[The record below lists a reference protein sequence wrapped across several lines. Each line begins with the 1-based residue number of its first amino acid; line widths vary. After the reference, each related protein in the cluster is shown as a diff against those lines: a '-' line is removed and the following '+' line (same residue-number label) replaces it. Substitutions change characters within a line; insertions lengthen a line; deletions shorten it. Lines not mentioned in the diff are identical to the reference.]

1 MNPVVIFLGIVV
13 VVLLWFLYTYYLSA
27 GALSS
32 GQVNLNSGSTTIEKD
47 KLTNPGSSNFSYGL
61 WVYVN
66 TWSNT
71 AEKMIM
77 SRGTAANGFNIKL
90 GQTTPI
96 LTCQLPTSLTT
107 PDNFTITNTFP
118 IQKWVYV
125 IISVDGMTM
134 DAYLDGKLVI
144 SKQLTNL
151 ITGDTTS
158 PLVLGG
164 STPSPDIYLTK
175 INWWPTSM
183 NPQLAWNNYMQGN
196 GLPSSSQYNVKL
208 EVLQDNV
215 QQKQFTLF

>member
-71 AEKMIM
+71 AEKMII
-77 SRGTAANGFNIKL
+77 SRGNFNIKL
-90 GQTTPI
+90 GSATPT

-183 NPQLAWNNYMQGN
+183 NPQLAWNYYMQGN

>member
-13 VVLLWFLYTYYLSA
+13 IVLLWVLYTYYLSA

-32 GQVNLNSGSTTIEKD
+32 GQVNLNSGSTSITAD
-47 KLTNPGSSNFSYGL
+47 KLTNPGSSNFSYGV

-66 TWSNT
+66 TWSNNNDKT
-71 AEKMIM
+71 LM

>member
-13 VVLLWFLYTYYLSA
+13 IVLLWFLYTYYLSA

-32 GQVNLNSGSTTIEKD
+32 GQVDLNKGSTTIEKD
-47 KLTNPGSSNFSYGL
+47 KLTNPGSSNFSYGA

-71 AEKMIM
+71 AEKMII
-77 SRGTAANGFNIKL
+77 SRGNFNIKL
-90 GQTTPI
+90 GDSTPV
-96 LTCQLPTSLTT
+96 LTCKLPTSGTT

-144 SKQLTNL
+144 SKQLSSP
-151 ITGDTTS
+151 ITGDTVN

-175 INWWPTSM
+175 VNWWPTAM

>member
-13 VVLLWFLYTYYLSA
+13 IVLLWVLYTYYLSA

-32 GQVNLNSGSTTIEKD
+32 GQVNLNSGSTSITAD
-47 KLTNPGSSNFSYGL
+47 KLTNPGSSNFSYGV

-66 TWSNT
+66 TWSNNNDKT
-71 AEKMIM
+71 LM

-96 LTCQLPTSLTT
+96 LTCQLPTSDKFTVTT
-107 PDNFTITNTFP
+107 TFP

-144 SKQLTNL
+144 SKQLTAP
-151 ITGDTTS
+151 ITGDTTN
-158 PLVLGG
+158 PLILGG
-164 STPSPDIYLTK
+164 NSSDIYLTK
-175 INWWPTSM
+175 INWWPTAM